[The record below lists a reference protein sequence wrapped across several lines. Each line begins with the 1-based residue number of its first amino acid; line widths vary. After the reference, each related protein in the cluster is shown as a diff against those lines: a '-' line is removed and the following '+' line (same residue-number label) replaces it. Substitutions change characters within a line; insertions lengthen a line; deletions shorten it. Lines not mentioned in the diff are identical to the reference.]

1 MNRKIGCIV
10 VLGLLQGCRLFDA
23 PSAPS
28 EPWPPPGAPPAPPLQ
43 ITPAPPSPPPPSP
56 APSPATLPVP
66 TPTPTPTPY
75 PAAPVAAETP
85 APGIQAGPAHAAQPS
100 MLRSRPQGSAQVEH
114 YIPAGASLRL
124 QVRQVNG
131 DGAWWFAEYQGATG
145 WVSEA
150 GLSQ

>member
-28 EPWPPPGAPPAPPLQ
+28 EPWPPPGAPAAPPLQ
-43 ITPAPPSPPPPSP
+43 ITPAPPSPPP
-56 APSPATLPVP
+56 PSPATLPVP

-85 APGIQAGPAHAAQPS
+85 APGILAGPAHAAQPS